1 MVKAGVIL
9 SFHFWKQMNAITF
22 CGKTAH
28 KEIPIL
34 HSLKSNKIRFLKRI
48 KHKIKQSFYYSKG
61 ELLMF
66 NRWRFIGLSSCTPPQ
81 RKLDRLYVWKTD
93 FEKNNPAISLA
104 YYLKLCKKKKTEKKS
119 WKLSTGLA
127 DASLDLTCHLAKT
140 WSNLSPIASF
150 FKKKIYIS
158 ISKKINNLLN
168 IQNKLESCLKFT
180 YVDYHTRICHE
191 CKKTRNGIAMFFP

>member
-1 MVKAGVIL
+1 MTRL
-9 SFHFWKQMNAITF
+9 WSH
-22 CGKTAH
+22 
-28 KEIPIL
+28 
-34 HSLKSNKIRFLKRI
+34 
-48 KHKIKQSFYYSKG
+48 
-61 ELLMF
+61 
-66 NRWRFIGLSSCTPPQ
+66 SSCFTMI
-81 RKLDRLYVWKTD
+81 LW
-93 FEKNNPAISLA
+93 SLILIVGWFFSLRTRWINKFFPCLFA
-104 YYLKLCKKKKTEKKS
+104 PTCLFIWFSCFFRNVEEFAHAHTMILG
-119 WKLSTGLA
+119 KLSTGLA